1 MVNGKY
7 TILIVDDTEDNRE
20 ILSRRL
26 IADGFNILTAKD
38 GQQALDIVHQ
48 EVIHLV
54 LLDIMMPEI
63 DGLTVLSR
71 IRSESTFDDMPVIIV
86 TAIDVVNVADECI
99 RRGANDYIAKPY
111 DMTVIK
117 QKIRHCLNMKP
128 QLVNANK
135 SKPAHQL
142 D

>member
-1 MVNGKY
+1 M
-7 TILIVDDTEDNRE
+7 
-20 ILSRRL
+20 
-26 IADGFNILTAKD
+26 
-38 GQQALDIVHQ
+38 
-48 EVIHLV
+48 IHLV

-135 SKPAHQL
+135 SKPAHLL